1 MLPGKPKIFHG
12 RQTELEE
19 ITKLL
24 NQDSARIVILGPGG
38 IGKTSLAKAALH
50 HPEVF
55 PNYQHSYFVP
65 CDSASTGIEVAAV
78 IGAHL
83 GLKPARDLTKAVLQY
98 LSGQPASLLILD
110 NLETA
115 WDPIESRNGVEE
127 LLSQLTDIFHLALL
141 VTMRG
146 AERPAKVRWTRPF
159 LMPLKPLSPE
169 AARQTFEDIAD
180 EFHEPQVIDR
190 LLNLT
195 DNMPLAV
202 ALIAHLVDY
211 EGSSN
216 ILARWETERTSML
229 SAGRGRV
236 SDMDASIRISLSS
249 PRLTSSPGAL
259 DLLSLLSMLPD
270 GLSDQDLLQS
280 QLPIKDVLAGKSVL
294 LGSSLAY
301 NDDRKRLKS
310 LVPIRE
316 HMEKFH
322 PPARSLVQALRKYFH
337 LLLDLYTEYRGSHQA
352 DHVNQIQPNLGNVH
366 RLLHQGLQADNPD
379 LEDTIACTL
388 SLNTFSIATGH
399 GRIRLMDKIPD
410 VLQPNNHELH
420 VKFITTV
427 FKSLLDQP
435 IKNPETLAAHAI
447 EHLQHVDD
455 LVIHGG

>member
-12 RQTELEE
+12 RQIELEE
-19 ITKLL
+19 IIKLL

-55 PNYQHSYFVP
+55 PNYQHRYFVP

-98 LSGQPASLLILD
+98 LSRQPASLLILD

-202 ALIAHLVDY
+202 ALMAHLVDY

-216 ILARWETERTSML
+216 VLARWETERTSML
-229 SAGRGRV
+229 SAGSGRI

-322 PPARSLVQALRKYFH
+322 PP
-337 LLLDLYTEYRGSHQA
+337 
-352 DHVNQIQPNLGNVH
+352 
-366 RLLHQGLQADNPD
+366 
-379 LEDTIACTL
+379 
-388 SLNTFSIATGH
+388 
-399 GRIRLMDKIPD
+399 
-410 VLQPNNHELH
+410 
-420 VKFITTV
+420 
-427 FKSLLDQP
+427 
-435 IKNPETLAAHAI
+435 
-447 EHLQHVDD
+447 
-455 LVIHGG
+455 